1 MFYYPVSFNA
11 EETILCSQNEQ
22 RSLQTP
28 FILLSFFPYGACGF
42 MFTESIRNRSP
53 RQIIPFLFLFF
64 LVVVQKLGRHL
75 GEI

>member
-1 MFYYPVSFNA
+1 MFTKRTKKSSNTFYFA
-11 EETILCSQNEQ
+11 
-22 RSLQTP
+22 
-28 FILLSFFPYGACGF
+28 FFFFPYGACGF

>member
-1 MFYYPVSFNA
+1 
-11 EETILCSQNEQ
+11 
-22 RSLQTP
+22 
-28 FILLSFFPYGACGF
+28 

>member
-1 MFYYPVSFNA
+1 MLRKLFYVHKANKEVFKHLLFCFLFFLMELVA
-11 EETILCSQNEQ
+11 LC
-22 RSLQTP
+22 LQ
-28 FILLSFFPYGACGF
+28 
-42 MFTESIRNRSP
+42 ESIRNRSP